1 MNARIDVELSVKDLD
16 PATAVEVWKRMS
28 LVATGFLLDDH
39 EVEVTTYR
47 YTDEDGDDVEILAG
61 PPSDEA
67 DS

>member
-1 MNARIDVELSVKDLD
+1 MRARVDVELSVKDLD
-16 PATAVEVWKRMS
+16 PGEAVEVWNRMS

-47 YTDEDGDDVEILAG
+47 YTDDDGDDIEVLAG